1 MKKRLSKIACALLAL
16 SLCLQ
21 AGLMVSASS
30 NTSIDQIAK
39 QTLTVYC
46 GIDEQG
52 VETICYENVQKF
64 KTELYMAFPDMSDL
78 DIAKS
83 ILLYTGNT
91 SEEVNQLEDEYI
103 LEALTYGERIYSDS
117 YIKTD
122 ENGNQTIISRNEMF
136 EEIISATP
144 ATGIAP
150 MSSWTSSDGYMRLT
164 TTASSTTGSVSGRK
178 YYILETTGKWL
189 KTPLNKGEDILA
201 IGTDGVFDNT
211 YNYYGQYVQSIQ
223 CKTSYGICDN
233 KTWTYTVS
241 KNAGSNSS
249 NIKFEFDTSG
259 NGGMALRFK
268 LFSYTCPLSGSLA
281 HRISYP
287 TMEAKLRFKVSLYNV
302 DSDVRPYYCHKQV
315 GVGSV
320 GVGFSQSGASISFSF
335 AGTKAV
341 YAAEPL
347 AIRG

>member
-1 MKKRLSKIACALLAL
+1 MKKKLVKIAYVLLAL

-21 AGLMVSASS
+21 AGFMASASPNIS
-30 NTSIDQIAK
+30 VDQIAK
-39 QTLTVYC
+39 QVLTAYY

-52 VETICYENVQKF
+52 VETICYENIQEF
-64 KTELYMAFPDMSDL
+64 KTELYTVFPDISDL
-78 DIAKS
+78 DVAKY

-91 SEEVNQLEDEYI
+91 LEEVNQLDDEYI
-103 LEALTYGERIYSDS
+103 LEALTYGERIHSNS

-122 ENGNQTIISRNEMF
+122 KNGNQTIMSRNEMF
-136 EEIISATP
+136 DEITDSTP
-144 ATGIAP
+144 AIGIAP
-150 MSSWTSSDGYMRLT
+150 MSMWTSSDGYMRLT

-189 KTPLNKGEDILA
+189 KTPINKGEDILA
-201 IGTDGVFDNT
+201 IGTTAVFDNT

-241 KNAGSNSS
+241 KNAGANSS

-268 LFSYTCPLSGSLA
+268 LFSYTCPHSGSLA
-281 HRISYP
+281 HMISYP
-287 TMEAKLRFKVSLYNV
+287 KMEAKLRFKVSLYNA
-302 DSDVRPYYCHKQV
+302 DAEVRPYYCHKQI
-315 GVGSV
+315 GIGSV
-320 GVGFSQSGASISFSF
+320 GVGFSQSGPSISFSF
-335 AGTKAV
+335 VGTKAV